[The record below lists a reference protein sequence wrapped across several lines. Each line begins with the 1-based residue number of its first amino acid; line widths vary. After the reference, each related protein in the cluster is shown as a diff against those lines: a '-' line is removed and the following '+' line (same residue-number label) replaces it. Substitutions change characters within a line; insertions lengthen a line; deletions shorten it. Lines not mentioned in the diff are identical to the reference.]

1 MQQPFNLFQFL
12 IAQFIVRM
20 TYEIS
25 NGNLFN
31 IVDAFLLFRYR
42 SAMIQSFKNLSIHSA
57 IIIPLK
63 YIKTKINRITR
74 AVG

>member
-12 IAQFIVRM
+12 IAQFMVRM

-31 IVDAFLLFRYR
+31 IVDAFLGIPR
-42 SAMIQSFKNLSIHSA
+42 SAMLQSFKNLSIHSA